1 MRPESTAFNVSDRV
15 DALAQALLAAGVP
28 LERSAA
34 LLASAATA
42 AMNAVVLDALLEEA
56 AVPVPVPVP
65 VAAAAEPAEQQ
76 PIRLAA

>member
-56 AVPVPVPVP
+56 AAVPVP